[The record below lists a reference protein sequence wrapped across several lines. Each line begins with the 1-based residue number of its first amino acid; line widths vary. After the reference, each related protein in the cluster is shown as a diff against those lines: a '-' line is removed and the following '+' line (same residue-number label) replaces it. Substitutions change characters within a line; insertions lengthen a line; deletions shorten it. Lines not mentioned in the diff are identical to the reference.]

1 MKGVTYTAIGR
12 RSIRNVFNIGIK
24 EVAKFVVKVLICQ
37 KNIFM
42 PISYSHSANYTCHM
56 YSDLI

>member
-24 EVAKFVVKVLICQ
+24 EAAKFVKSINLSKKYIYA
-37 KNIFM
+37 NIIF
-42 PISYSHSANYTCHM
+42 S
-56 YSDLI
+56 